1 MKGYHPTGL
10 GEPEPAGK
18 LALFQPPQ
26 PGDEVR
32 KKVSKQRLQKS
43 STIPEPPAHPP
54 EEGRRI
60 RTTID
65 LTAEALQ
72 TLQRS
77 QQEYRL
83 KTGKVLPLWKVVSQA
98 LVEFGKKN
106 ENDKRSK

>member
-1 MKGYHPTGL
+1 MKGNHPTGL
-10 GEPEPAGK
+10 GEPQPAGK

-26 PGDEVR
+26 PGNEVSVQGNQPPPKAR
-32 KKVSKQRLQKS
+32 
-43 STIPEPPAHPP
+43 TIPEPPASLP

-83 KTGKVLPLWKVVSQA
+83 NTGKVLPLWKVVSQA
-98 LVEFGKKN
+98 LVEYGKKN
-106 ENDKRSK
+106 ENAKKSK